1 MSGIFSL
8 QPMLGQKIEL
18 TPISGPM
25 AVKTKGFPAEIEI
38 EAVKVQTII
47 GFHVS
52 WTFIAN
58 LLNEIN

>member
-1 MSGIFSL
+1 
-8 QPMLGQKIEL
+8 MLGQKIKL

-38 EAVKVQTII
+38 EAVKVQKII

-52 WTFIAN
+52 WTFIEN